1 MSTPFN
7 PLDKYRGFSTHHIM
21 VVAHTTETIRALTT
35 KTSTYEDSNFLDKVS
50 EARLGEPI
58 KVGTDGNYEAY
69 LLIDSRK
76 LSNFIIKDVDYT
88 SHFSGG
94 LIPQTQVI
102 SSQIIMT
109 IIDPSAISFVNYL
122 QHLKDDVFK
131 TDLPG
136 MVFLL
141 KTIFVGH
148 TDQGTT
154 EHISSSEIPM
164 ILVTIDMSIDHTGGY
179 YTMKFAPLNG
189 SVQNNIPGVNNIGQ
203 NTLLKGKT
211 IGEMFDC
218 LQLNL
223 NRTQRKIYEKI
234 NLNKTDK
241 IGRPFQYMFTLP
253 GDLPNDTVSGKP
265 KWRTFE
271 MTGVTELITE
281 QNNKIKETSEKMSS
295 AAKKYEDQK
304 TATIKKMRNEKKSE
318 EEIQKVLKEMDEQ
331 YLANTK
337 ATAENMTNITVSQ
350 DSDKTVY
357 ISLNENTSVYDA
369 ITTIMHMCPAVNEKM
384 NNDAVK
390 KDKIERY
397 KTKTYLTSDLISA
410 TMHYD
415 ILEQTIV
422 NIDNVT
428 NSSNKTDAFAA
439 YFKKSDKNPDER
451 VPINSIEFDYIF
463 SGKNT
468 DVINLDIK
476 INNAQILLMNQDKL
490 SEQKRRDPNVGQT
503 DQKSK
508 EDENLEIEKKETNV
522 TIPKNGLILP
532 TTKTKDEMSAHAS
545 IPQGNEVL
553 HSGKGDLAK
562 LKQESLNVLSD
573 LHGMSSIDTKMT
585 IRGNPD
591 LLNLTMAYSEVLP
604 HVKMNNINDKSIEN
618 SNTFNVSDE
627 EVYKRALENQ
637 LINLKNNPIGKL
649 DIALFPLF
657 CKVNIFGP
665 NVDIFGESV
674 TGAYSKKFWYNGW
687 YYIREIHHNFKDG
700 MFTQDL
706 SMGAI
711 DIFKR
716 PENKSNQDESVKK

>member
-1 MSTPFN
+1 MSYPLN

-21 VVAHTTETIRALTT
+21 VVAHTTETLRALTA
-35 KTSTYEDSNFLDKVS
+35 KKSEDSNFLDAVS

-76 LSNFIIKDVDYT
+76 LSNFIIKDVDY
-88 SHFSGG
+88 SSVSSAGS
-94 LIPQTQVI
+94 IPQSQII

-109 IIDPSAISFVNYL
+109 IVDPSAISFANYL
-122 QHLKDDVFK
+122 QYLKDDIFK

-164 ILVTIDMSIDHTGGY
+164 ILVTIDISIDHTGGY

-189 SVQNNIPGVNNIGQ
+189 SAQFNIPGVNNIGQ

-223 NRTQRKIYEKI
+223 NKTQRKIYETI
-234 NLNKTDK
+234 NLDKTDK
-241 IGRPFQYMFTLP
+241 NGRPFQYMFTLP
-253 GDLPNDTVSGKP
+253 GDLPGDITAGKP

-271 MTGVTELITE
+271 MTGVTELIEE
-281 QNNKIKETSEKMSS
+281 QNNKIKETSERLTTG
-295 AAKKYEDQK
+295 AEKYRKQREDS
-304 TATIKKMRNEKKSE
+304 IKKWRKDKKTE
-318 EEIQKVLKEMDEQ
+318 AEIQKLLKEVDDK
-331 YLANTK
+331 YLENTK
-337 ATAENMTNITVSQ
+337 TVQENMTNITVSQ

-357 ISLNENTSVYDA
+357 ISLRENTSVYDA

-410 TMHYD
+410 TAHYD

-422 NIDNVT
+422 NTDNIT
-428 NSSNKTDAFAA
+428 NSSNKTDAFAE
-439 YFKKSDKNPDER
+439 YFKKSEKNSEER

-468 DVINLDIK
+468 DIINLDIK
-476 INNAQILLMNQDKL
+476 LNNAQILLINQDKL
-490 SEQKRRDPNVGQT
+490 SEQKRRDSNVGQT

-508 EDENLEIEKKETNV
+508 EKEELKTEKKETNCN
-522 TIPKNGLILP
+522 IPKNGFVNP
-532 TTKTKDEMSAHAS
+532 TTKTKDEMSAHSAV
-545 IPQGNEVL
+545 PQGNEVI
-553 HSGKGDLAK
+553 HKGKGDLAK
-562 LKQESLNVLSD
+562 LKQESLNILAD
-573 LHGMSSIDTKMT
+573 LHGMSSIDAKMT

-604 HVKMNNINDKSIEN
+604 HVRMNNINDKSIE
-618 SNTFNVSDE
+618 SSSAFNVSDE
-627 EVYKRALENQ
+627 EVYKSALKEQ
-637 LINLKNNPIGKL
+637 LVNLKNNTIGKL

-657 CKVNIFGP
+657 CKVNILGP
-665 NVDIFGESV
+665 NVDIFGEGVSGSY
-674 TGAYSKKFWYNGW
+674 TKKFWYNGW
-687 YYIREIHHNFKDG
+687 YYVREVHHNFKDG
-700 MFTQDL
+700 LFTQDL
-706 SMGAI
+706 SMNAI

-716 PENKSNQDESVKK
+716 PENKDNNDESVKK